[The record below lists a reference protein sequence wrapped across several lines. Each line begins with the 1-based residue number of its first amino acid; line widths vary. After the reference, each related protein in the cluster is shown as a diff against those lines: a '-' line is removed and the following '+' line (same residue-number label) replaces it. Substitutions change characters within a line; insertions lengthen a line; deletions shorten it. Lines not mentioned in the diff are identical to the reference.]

1 VTEGAV
7 EAGVAGRRKQSRPF
21 GVRARAFSQRWA
33 LVGVL
38 GLLIVTFSAWQ
49 PKEFATWSNAQG
61 IINTQPPLLFVALG
75 AIFVLLVGEF
85 DLSVGA
91 TLGICQYLVLWLMS
105 SHGMTWPLAIVI
117 TLGVGLLIGLVNAA
131 LVLVVGINCFVATI
145 GSASVL
151 TGILSWVSNNS
162 TPIYTGAPQS
172 FQNLA
177 QSKFLGLTLPV
188 YYAIVAGIVLWLM
201 LEYMVL
207 GREMRAT
214 GENRQAA
221 ILSGLRTNT
230 AVTLGFSLAAVGAAI
245 GGIIATARIGS
256 ADATSGPSYL
266 LPAYA
271 AALLGSTAV
280 RPGFY
285 NVWGTF
291 VALFVVAVGVEG
303 LQLAGA
309 DTWVTDVFNGGV
321 LLVAVSMSLLV
332 TRFGQGS
339 KLRGRLRAIARTFQR
354 ERT

>member
-7 EAGVAGRRKQSRPF
+7 EAGVTGRQKQTKPL
-21 GVRARAFSQRWA
+21 GVRVRGFSQRWA

-38 GLLIVTFSAWQ
+38 GLLIITFSAWQ

-61 IINTQPPLLFVALG
+61 LINTQPPLLFVALG

-105 SHGMTWPLAIVI
+105 SHGVSWPLAIVI
-117 TLGVGLLIGLVNAA
+117 TLAAGLLIGLVNAA
-131 LVLVVGINCFVATI
+131 LVLGVGINCFVATI

-151 TGILSWVSNNS
+151 IGILSWVSNNS
-162 TPIYTGAPQS
+162 TPIYTGAPQA

-177 QSKFLGLTLPV
+177 QDRFLGLTLPV
-188 YYAIVAGIVLWLM
+188 YYALVASVILWLL

-230 AVTLGFSLAAVGAAI
+230 AVALGFTLAALGAAI
-245 GGIIATARIGS
+245 GGIIATMRIGS

-285 NVWGTF
+285 NVWGTLI
-291 VALFVVAVGVEG
+291 ALFVVAVGVEG

-309 DTWVTDVFNGGV
+309 ESWVTDVFNGGV

-332 TRFGQGS
+332 TRFGRGG
-339 KLRGRLRAIARTFQR
+339 KLRGRLRAISRTFQR

>member
-7 EAGVAGRRKQSRPF
+7 EAGVTGRQKQAKPL
-21 GVRARAFSQRWA
+21 GVRVRGFSQRWA

-38 GLLIVTFSAWQ
+38 GLLIITFSAWQ

-61 IINTQPPLLFVALG
+61 LINTQPPLAFVALG

-91 TLGICQYLVLWLMS
+91 TLGICQYLVLWMIS
-105 SHGMTWPLAIVI
+105 NHGVPWPLAIVI
-117 TLGVGLLIGLVNAA
+117 TLAAGLLIGLVNAG

-145 GSASVL
+145 GTASIL

-162 TPIYTGAPQS
+162 TPIYTGAPQA

-177 QSKFLGLTLPV
+177 QDKFLGLTLPV
-188 YYAIVAGIVLWLM
+188 YYSLVAAVILWLL

-214 GENRQAA
+214 GENRSAA
-221 ILSGLRTNT
+221 ILSGLRTNKSV
-230 AVTLGFSLAAVGAAI
+230 ALGFSLAALGAAV
-245 GGIIATARIGS
+245 GGILATMRIGS

-285 NVWGTF
+285 NVWGTL

-309 DTWVTDVFNGGV
+309 ESWVTDVFNGGV

-332 TRFGQGS
+332 TRFGRGGN
-339 KLRGRLRAIARTFQR
+339 LRSRMRAIARTFQR